1 MISKYKTY
9 KHIENFIAKFW
20 VMYKEN
26 NSHGSDKYHS
36 TFRFFPY
43 LSSIIQIFCAEKSS
57 VAECMRNLWK
67 VFCYQVFCR
76 PFLNELR
83 WENFSKAYLSKVII

>member
-43 LSSIIQIFCAEKSS
+43 LSSIIQIFCAEK
-57 VAECMRNLWK
+57 K
-67 VFCYQVFCR
+67 FCGWMHEKLMKGFFATKYFADL
-76 PFLNELR
+76 F
-83 WENFSKAYLSKVII
+83 